1 MKEVDGSIRVKFC
14 YPGTGL
20 FTMWEVVEKGGRC
33 MCGGESACRGWG
45 RSGEVGERCV
55 NPGVPALF
63 LLGTGTLSPLGWLC
77 NSSKPFGQNPLK
89 ADSIGLHGL
98 T

>member
-1 MKEVDGSIRVKFC
+1 MQEVDGSIRVKFC

-20 FTMWEVVEKGGRC
+20 FTMW
-33 MCGGESACRGWG
+33 GECSLWVGEGW
-45 RSGEVGERCV
+45 RSGERCV

-63 LLGTGTLSPLGWLC
+63 LLGTGTLSPSGWLC

-89 ADSIGLHGL
+89 ADFVGLA
-98 T
+98 